1 MPVFDEAQHAPTMKD
16 RPLKDLN
23 NFMTTQEG
31 LTLAKSFMRIGN
43 LQLRR
48 RIVDLIKQI
57 DKDRN

>member
-31 LTLAKSFMRIGN
+31 LTLAKSFKRIA
-43 LQLRR
+43 QPPATA
-48 RIVDLIKQI
+48 
-57 DKDRN
+57 KDR